1 MPHVE
6 RLPFTVNR
14 NDARSLLD
22 QVSDGLR
29 EAITCGRWKPG
40 DEIPSSR
47 ELVDLLGVSRIV
59 TKAALARLAA
69 EGHIVSRTGL
79 KPVVSDRGE
88 KRWRGHV
95 VLVYDKRD
103 GDNYLKTRLAAS
115 LQDRLTENGWLLS
128 QTSVSTQ
135 VDGKCDFSL
144 LDVVLSRSV
153 DLVIVMFRRP
163 EICAYLAKRKMP
175 YVVFSGEAAMPPT
188 AAGAIRYDH
197 NLANGDFAAACKAA
211 GVNEVVMVD
220 WCELVCD
227 VAPALRK
234 AGIKV
239 KKIRVPVDESEGR
252 LIGVKRAG
260 RHAFAKMLRSDD
272 ALAVAGRCFFIADD
286 YLTEGALLALS
297 CAGLKAPDDVRLAT
311 WANAGLGPD
320 YTRPLSRMEMDPF
333 EVGEKVAA
341 AVIEYFKTGKF
352 PVGVVVGPTWIA
364 GETI

>member
-103 GDNYLKTRLAAS
+103 GDNYLKTRIAAS
-115 LQDRLTENGWLLS
+115 LQDRLTEEGWLLS
-128 QTSVSTQ
+128 QTSVDTH

-163 EICAYLAKRKMP
+163 EICTYLAKRKIP
-175 YVVFSGEAAMPPT
+175 YAVFSGEAVRPPT
-188 AAGAIRYDH
+188 AVGAICYDH

-211 GVNEVVMVD
+211 GVNEVVAVH
-220 WCELVCD
+220 WCGLMCD
-227 VAPALRK
+227 VAPEVK
-234 AGIKV
+234 KVGMKV
-239 KKIRVPVDESEGR
+239 KKIKVPVDESEGR

-260 RHAFAKMLRSDD
+260 RLAFEKMLRSDGVI
-272 ALAVAGRCFFIADD
+272 AVAGRCFFIADD

-320 YTRPLSRMEMDPF
+320 YMRPLSRMEMDPCA
-333 EVGEKVAA
+333 VGEKVAA

-352 PVGVVVGPTWIA
+352 PVGVVVGPKWIA
-364 GETI
+364 GETM

>member
-1 MPHVE
+1 MPHMKK
-6 RLPFTVNR
+6 LPFAVNR

-29 EAITCGRWKPG
+29 DAIMCGRWKPG
-40 DEIPSSR
+40 EEIPSSR

-79 KPVVSDRGE
+79 KPVVSDRSG
-88 KRWRGHV
+88 KRWIGHV
-95 VLVYDKRD
+95 VLVYEKRD
-103 GDNYLKTRLAAS
+103 GDNYLKTQLAAF
-115 LQDRLTENGWLLS
+115 LQDRLTEEGWLLS
-128 QTSVSTQ
+128 QASVGTHA
-135 VDGKCDFSL
+135 DGKCDFSL

-153 DLVIVMFRRP
+153 DLVMVMFRRP
-163 EICAYLAKRKMP
+163 EICAYLAKRKIP
-175 YVVFSGEAAMPPT
+175 YAVFSGEAVRPPT
-188 AAGAIRYDH
+188 AVGAIRYDH

-211 GVNEVVMVD
+211 GMNEVVAVH
-220 WCELVCD
+220 WCGLTCD

-239 KKIRVPVDESEGR
+239 KKIKVPVDESEGR

-260 RHAFAKMLRSDD
+260 RLAFEKMLRRAD
-272 ALAVAGRCFFIADD
+272 ALAVAGRCFFFADD
-286 YLTEGALLALS
+286 YLTEGALLALA
-297 CAGLKAPDDVRLAT
+297 CAGLKAPDDVRIAT

-320 YTRPLSRMEMDPF
+320 YTRPLSRMEMDPLT
-333 EVGEKVAA
+333 VGEKVAA
-341 AVIEYFKTGKF
+341 TVIEYFKTGKF
-352 PVGVVVGPTWIA
+352 PVGVVVGPKWIA